1 MSIKINDLFFT
12 LKNTNQFKLFLKE
25 DLGALGEKISI
36 EKSFINYFKKI
47 NKKDLNKLVYSLL
60 NYSGIETYLTRLG
73 DVNLRMAAVGKQHS
87 SYISFEISNLLDLD
101 SVRDTMEN
109 IAILCSRYDTNII
122 DIRGAIIVKEL
133 PNKRSDVWELL
144 KDVKSELGIDICI
157 IPIYALYKIVMEESS
172 INLDLFN
179 SVESQKSFR
188 NSLEKNIQKK
198 INLKKGSSLIES
210 TK

>member
-25 DLGALGEKISI
+25 DLGALGKKISI

-47 NKKDLNKLVYSLL
+47 NKKDHNKLVYSLL

>member
-87 SYISFEISNLLDLD
+87 SYISFEISNPPITKARATKNPK
-101 SVRDTMEN
+101 VCIGN
-109 IAILCSRYDTNII
+109 GILI
-122 DIRGAIIVKEL
+122 
-133 PNKRSDVWELL
+133 PNR
-144 KDVKSELGIDICI
+144 
-157 IPIYALYKIVMEESS
+157 
-172 INLDLFN
+172 
-179 SVESQKSFR
+179 
-188 NSLEKNIQKK
+188 
-198 INLKKGSSLIES
+198 SLIR
-210 TK
+210 

>member
-12 LKNTNQFKLFLKE
+12 LKNTKQFKVFSKE
-25 DLGALGEKISI
+25 DLGALEKIISI

-47 NKKDLNKLVYSLL
+47 NKLDLNKLVYSLL

-109 IAILCSRYDTNII
+109 IAVLCSRYDTNIN

-157 IPIYALYKIVMEESS
+157 IPIYALFKIVMEKSS
-172 INLDLFN
+172 INLNLFN

-198 INLKKGSSLIES
+198 INLKKDSSLIES
-210 TK
+210 IK